1 MKEIILKIP
10 EQNYS
15 QEQLKMLEINYRWC
29 MIKYSM
35 CPRSKKK
42 CYIFNKLFIFVE
54 YIYKN
59 DFK

>member
-35 CPRSKKK
+35 CPRSKK
-42 CYIFNKLFIFVE
+42 NV
-54 YIYKN
+54 IYLTN
-59 DFK
+59 CLYL